1 MPAIKRDIVIEIG
14 ARWYSPV
21 VLKNKD
27 GSVYDLTGA
36 EARMQIRDADG
47 ELLVE
52 LSTANG
58 RLQIDVATGR
68 IERDIGATV
77 TAAIN
82 ADKGL
87 YDMEIIPGGNP
98 DHAWKLYRGKVKFEG
113 EQTRG

>member
-1 MPAIKRDIVIEIG
+1 MPAIKRDITIEIG

-36 EARMQIRDADG
+36 EAQMDIRDADG
-47 ELLVE
+47 ELLVR

-58 RLQIDVATGR
+58 RLRIDVPTGR
-68 IERDIGATV
+68 IDRDIGALT
-77 TAAIN
+77 TAEIN
-82 ADKGL
+82 ADKGF
-87 YDMEIIPGGNP
+87 YDMEIWPVGNP